1 VAATAA
7 PGRGAHDLPGGWPA
21 IAAATA
27 HEAQARLP
35 FFIAHGGQAQHAG
48 SVARAHLVALAGWP
62 DALRLDDAAVTLTLP
77 APERTAFFEQANRA
91 LHAAGL
97 ITGWRNETYPVL
109 ALDDGPALDDDT
121 AQALDDS
128 PAQPQPPPPLASIER
143 AAARFWGTL
152 TFGAHCNGWV
162 AGADGRPAALWIA
175 RRSFTK
181 PTDPGQLDNLI
192 GGGVPLGQSP
202 AETVVREGWEEAG
215 LTPAQMAGLQ
225 PGRRFGVLRDV
236 PEGLQRELI
245 SVFDLA
251 LPPGLVPHNQDGEV
265 HSLALLPVAEALAHA
280 AAGDMTVDA
289 ALVTL
294 DFALR
299 HRLLAAGLH
308 AALQARAAALWRGP
322 ARLEP

>member
-1 VAATAA
+1 MAKAAATGHA
-7 PGRGAHDLPGGWPA
+7 AHDLPSGWPA

-27 HEAQARLP
+27 HEAHARLP
-35 FFIAHGGQAQHAG
+35 FFITHGGRAQLAG
-48 SVARAHLVALAGWP
+48 AVARAHLGALARWP
-62 DALRLDDAAVTLTLP
+62 EALRLDDTAVTLVLP
-77 APERTAFFEQANRA
+77 AAERTAFFEQANRA

-97 ITGWRNETYPVL
+97 ITGWRDETYPVL
-109 ALDDGPALDDDT
+109 ALDEGR
-121 AQALDDS
+121 ALDDS
-128 PAQPQPPPPLASIER
+128 PAAPPLASLER

-162 AGADGRPAALWIA
+162 AGADGRPAWLWIA

-192 GGGVPLGQSP
+192 GGGVPQGQSP
-202 AETVVREGWEEAG
+202 ADTVVREGWEEAG

-225 PGRRFGVLRDV
+225 PGQRFGVLRDV

-251 LPPGLVPHNQDGEV
+251 LPPGLVPQNQDGEV
-265 HSLALLPVAEALAHA
+265 HSLALLPVAQALAHA

-299 HRLLAAGLH
+299 HRLLADGLH
-308 AALQARAAALWRGP
+308 LALHARAAPLWRGP

>member
-1 VAATAA
+1 MSGPRRRRAATAA

-27 HEAQARLP
+27 HAAHARLP
-35 FFIAHGGQAQHAG
+35 FFITHGGRAQLAG
-48 SVARAHLVALAGWP
+48 SVARAHLGALAGWP
-62 DALRLDDAAVTLTLP
+62 DVLRLGDAAVTLTLP
-77 APERTAFFEQANRA
+77 APERTAFFERANRA

-97 ITGWRNETYPVL
+97 ITGWRDETYPVL
-109 ALDDGPALDDDT
+109 ALDDGPAP
-121 AQALDDS
+121 ALGDN
-128 PAQPQPPPPLASIER
+128 AAAPPLLASIER

-152 TFGAHCNGWV
+152 SFGAHCNGWV
-162 AGADGRPAALWIA
+162 AGASGRPAALWIA

-181 PTDPGQLDNLI
+181 PTDPGLLDNLI

-202 AETVVREGWEEAG
+202 ATTVVREGWEEAG
-215 LTPAQMAGLQ
+215 LTPPQMAGLQ

-299 HRLLAAGLH
+299 HRLLAADQH
-308 AALQARAAALWRGP
+308 AALQARAAPLWRGP